1 MIGAMGHD
9 HHHGHH
15 HHHAPADNSR
25 LFAIAAA
32 VNVAFV
38 AFEGIAGLVTGSLA
52 LLADAGHNLSDV
64 LGLLMAWGAA
74 AMARQ
79 APTGRRTYG
88 LRKGTILASVA
99 NAGLLLVAVGVI
111 AWEAVHRF
119 GDPHPIATQP
129 VMVVA
134 GVGVLINTATALMF
148 MRARKEDLNARG
160 AFLHMA
166 ADAAISLGVV
176 VAALAIALTGQW
188 WIDPVVSLVIVAVI
202 LLGTWDLLRE
212 SLDLALDAAP
222 KGIDTGEV
230 RGWLEALPGV
240 TEVHDLHVWAMS
252 TTETALTA
260 HLTRPQGGD
269 TDDFLHEA
277 CAGLSH
283 RFGIGHATLQIE
295 TGGACRLAPPDV
307 V

>member
-1 MIGAMGHD
+1 MIQVMGHD
-9 HHHGHH
+9 HHHGHSH
-15 HHHAPADNSR
+15 GPPADNSR

-32 VNVAFV
+32 VNIAFV
-38 AFEGIAGLVTGSLA
+38 CFEGIAGLVTGSLA

-74 AMARQ
+74 AMAKR

-99 NAGLLLVAVGVI
+99 NAVLLLVAVGIIV
-111 AWEAVHRF
+111 WEAVHRF
-119 GDPHPIATQP
+119 GQPHPIATEP

-134 GVGVLINTATALMF
+134 GVGVMINTGTALMF

-176 VAALAIALTGQW
+176 VAALAIALTGQL
-188 WIDPVVSLVIVAVI
+188 WIDPVVSLVIAVVI
-202 LLGTWDLLRE
+202 VLGTWELLRE

-222 KGIDTGEV
+222 KGVDTKAV
-230 RGWLEALPGV
+230 RGWLETLPGV
-240 TEVHDLHVWAMS
+240 TEVHDLHVWALS

-260 HLTRPQGGD
+260 HLTRPEGGP

-277 CAGLSH
+277 CAGLSE
-283 RFGIGHATLQIE
+283 RFGIGHATLQLE
-295 TGGACRLAPPDV
+295 TGGACRLSPADV